1 MGRSNRQAVSGRF
14 PDWASRDAAERG
26 QISTHAGEFARALDA
41 QVKAYVAFEY
51 TTTPAQ
57 GVLDG
62 MPYASKDMFVSRTRK
77 PHGGLAQP
85 LPMESSQQ
93 AEVLNLLD
101 RAGARRIGTTAMTEL
116 AYEPSGYNAVH
127 GAPKNPWNFD
137 YVTGG
142 SSSGSAVA
150 VASGSVVFALGSDTG
165 GSLRIPAHCCGVTS
179 WKPTYGAV
187 PLAGAMP
194 LSPSLDTVGI
204 LARSASD
211 LQEPARILF
220 AGHAADPIRKVAVV
234 EDVLKL
240 AEAPIANACGN
251 AIEVIDSSGIALG
264 RTNGVA
270 PIEAIEPH
278 VFTIM
283 QAEAARA
290 HRALM
295 ESGALDATLTKRLRK
310 GIEIDDKTL
319 AASIAARPQLAADFL
334 ARIFQNAQAIA
345 LPVMTTRTPAVREC
359 DPRSPAFNPKTLY
372 QLSRW
377 TRFVNVLGFPVVA
390 IPAGFDDRGLPI
402 ALQIVGRPG
411 ADHALIALAA
421 AVQKRSDW
429 HARIPS
435 AVRDLVISSYK
446 GRLA

>member
-1 MGRSNRQAVSGRF
+1 MATRF
-14 PDWASRDAAERG
+14 SDWASLDAAERER
-26 QISTHAGEFARALDA
+26 ISAHAGEFARTLDSQLQA
-41 QVKAYVAFEY
+41 FIAFEDAI
-51 TTTPAQ
+51 TPAQ
-57 GVLDG
+57 GILNG
-62 MPYASKDMFVSRTRK
+62 MPYASKDMFVSSTRR

-85 LPMESSQQ
+85 LPMQSSQQ

-101 RAGARRIGTTAMTEL
+101 RAGARRIGITAMTEL
-116 AYEPSGYNAVH
+116 AYEPSGYNAAH

-187 PLAGAMP
+187 SLAGAMA
-194 LSPSLDTVGI
+194 LSPSLDTAGL

-211 LQEPARILF
+211 LQEPARILYA
-220 AGHAADPIRKVAVV
+220 AGEAEPMRKVAVI
-234 EDVLKL
+234 EDVLDL
-240 AEAPIANACGN
+240 AEHPIANACGN
-251 AIEVIDSSGIALG
+251 AIEVIGSCGIELG
-264 RTNGVA
+264 RSNAVVA
-270 PIEAIEPH
+270 IEALDPH

-290 HRALM
+290 HRTLM

-310 GIEIDDKTL
+310 GLEIDDETL
-319 AASIAARPQLAADFL
+319 TGSIEARPQLVADFL

-345 LPVMTTRTPAVREC
+345 LPVMTTRTPAVGEC
-359 DPRSPAFNPKTLY
+359 DPRSPAFSPKTLY

-377 TRFVNVLGFPVVA
+377 TRFVNVLGFPTVA
-390 IPAGFDDRGLPI
+390 IPAGFDDRGLPV
-402 ALQIVGRPG
+402 ALQLVGRPG

-429 HARIPS
+429 HARIPA

>member
-1 MGRSNRQAVSGRF
+1 VTKRF
-14 PDWASRDAAERG
+14 PDWASCDAAERG
-26 QISTHAGEFARALDA
+26 RISAQAGEFARALDG
-41 QVKAYVAFEY
+41 QLKAFIAFEDGAL
-51 TTTPAQ
+51 TPAP
-57 GVLDG
+57 GILGG
-62 MPYASKDMFVSRTRK
+62 MPYASKDMFVSKTRK

-137 YVTGG
+137 FITGG

-187 PLAGAMP
+187 PVAGAMP

-211 LQEPARILF
+211 LQEPAGLLF
-220 AGHAADPIRKVAVV
+220 AAPETEPIRKVAVV
-234 EDVLKL
+234 QDVLEL
-240 AEAPIANACGN
+240 AEAPIAKACRDAIDALAGCGTQVDRTEGVS
-251 AIEVIDSSGIALG
+251 AIEALDL
-264 RTNGVA
+264 
-270 PIEAIEPH
+270 H

-295 ESGALDATLTKRLRK
+295 DSGALDATLAKRLRK
-310 GIEIDDKTL
+310 GLEIDDATL
-319 AASIAARPQLAADFL
+319 AASIAARPQLAADFI
-334 ARIFQNAQAIA
+334 AQIFRDATAIA
-345 LPVMTTRTPAVREC
+345 LPILTTRTPTAAEC
-359 DPRSPAFNPKTLY
+359 DPRAPGFKAKALY
-372 QLSRW
+372 ELSRW
-377 TRFVNVLGFPVVA
+377 TRFVNVLGFPAVA

-411 ADHALIALAA
+411 ADDALISLAA

-435 AVRDLVISSYK
+435 AVREQVISSYK
-446 GRLA
+446 GRWA

>member
-1 MGRSNRQAVSGRF
+1 VTARF
-14 PDWASRDAAERG
+14 PDWASLDTTERER
-26 QISTHAGEFARALDA
+26 ISAHAGELARALDI
-41 QVKAYVAFEY
+41 QLKAFVAFEKP
-51 TTTPAQ
+51 TTPAE
-57 GVLDG
+57 GALGG

-85 LPMESSQQ
+85 LPIEFSQQ
-93 AEVLNLLD
+93 AAVLDLLD
-101 RAGARRIGTTAMTEL
+101 NAGARRIGFTAMTEL
-116 AYEPSGYNAVH
+116 AYEPSGYNAVY

-150 VASGSVVFALGSDTG
+150 VASASAVFALGSDTG

-187 PLAGAMP
+187 PVTGAMP
-194 LSPSLDTVGI
+194 LSPSLDTIGI

-211 LQEPARILF
+211 LREPARVLYP
-220 AGHAADPIRKVAVV
+220 AGDAEQIRKVTVV
-234 EDVLKL
+234 QDVLDL
-240 AEAPIANACGN
+240 AEPPIASACRN
-251 AIEVIDSSGIALG
+251 AIDAIAG
-264 RTNGVA
+264 CGFDVGHTDGVA
-270 PIEAIEPH
+270 AIEALDPH
-278 VFTIM
+278 VFVVM

-310 GIEIDDKTL
+310 GLEIDEETL
-319 AASIAARPQLAADFL
+319 AASIATRPNLVAEFL
-334 ARIFQNAQAIA
+334 AQIFQNAQAIA
-345 LPVMTTRTPAVREC
+345 LPVLTTRTPTTREC
-359 DPRSPAFNPKTLY
+359 DPRSPAFNAKTLY
-372 QLSRW
+372 HLSRW
-377 TRFVNVLGFPVVA
+377 TRFVNMLGFPVVA
-390 IPAGFDDRGLPI
+390 IPAGFDDRGLPV

-411 ADHALIALAA
+411 EDHALIALAV

-435 AVRDLVISSYK
+435 AIREQVVSSYE

>member
-1 MGRSNRQAVSGRF
+1 MPRSA
-14 PDWASRDAAERG
+14 RG
-26 QISTHAGEFARALDA
+26 FRRSAGDFARALDA
-41 QVKAYVAFEY
+41 QLKAYVAFENAV
-51 TTTPAQ
+51 TPAK
-57 GVLDG
+57 GILGG

-93 AEVLNLLD
+93 AEVLSLLD
-101 RAGARRIGTTAMTEL
+101 RAGAHRIGSTAMTEL

-211 LQEPARILF
+211 LQEPAHVLF
-220 AGHAADPIRKVAVV
+220 ATRETDPIRSVAVV
-234 EDVLKL
+234 EDVLNL
-240 AEAPIANACGN
+240 AETPIANACRN
-251 AIEVIDSSGIALG
+251 AIEAIGSCGIELG
-264 RTNGVA
+264 RQRVA
-270 PIEAIEPH
+270 VIEALDPH
-278 VFTIM
+278 VFTVM

-290 HRALM
+290 HRALLD
-295 ESGALDATLTKRLRK
+295 SGTLDATLTKRLRK
-310 GIEIDDKTL
+310 GLEIDDATL
-319 AASIAARPQLAADFL
+319 AASIAARPQLAADFIV
-334 ARIFQNAQAIA
+334 RIFRKAQAIA
-345 LPVMTTRTPAVREC
+345 LPVLTTRTPTAREC
-359 DPRSPAFNPKTLY
+359 DPRSPAFNAKTLY

-390 IPAGFDDRGLPI
+390 IPAGFDDRGLPV

-429 HARIPS
+429 HARIPA
-435 AVRDLVISSYK
+435 AVRDQVISSYK
-446 GRLA
+446 GRLE

>member
-1 MGRSNRQAVSGRF
+1 MTARF
-14 PDWASRDAAERG
+14 PDWASLDTAERG
-26 QISTHAGEFARALDA
+26 QISAHAGDFARALDA
-41 QVKAYVAFEY
+41 QLKAYVAFED
-51 TTTPAQ
+51 TITPAK

-62 MPYASKDMFVSRTRK
+62 MPCASKDMFVSRTRK

-85 LPMESSQQ
+85 LPMQSSQQ
-93 AEVLNLLD
+93 ATVLNLLD
-101 RAGARRIGTTAMTEL
+101 RAGARRIGTTTMTEL

-150 VASGSVVFALGSDTG
+150 VASGSVVIALGSDTG

-187 PLAGAMP
+187 SLAGAMP

-211 LQEPARILF
+211 LQQPAHILF
-220 AGHAADPIRKVAVV
+220 AGRATDPIRKVVVV
-234 EDVLKL
+234 EDVLNL
-240 AEAPIANACGN
+240 AEAPIGNACGN
-251 AIEVIDSSGIALG
+251 AIEAIGGCGIELA
-264 RTNGVA
+264 RTDGVA
-270 PIEAIEPH
+270 AIEALDVH

-283 QAEAARA
+283 QAEAAHA
-290 HRALM
+290 HSALM
-295 ESGALDATLTKRLRK
+295 DSGALDATLTKRLRK
-310 GIEIDDKTL
+310 GLEIDGKTL
-319 AASIAARPQLAADFL
+319 AASIAARPQLAADFM
-334 ARIFQNAQAIA
+334 ARIFHDAQAIA
-345 LPVMTTRTPAVREC
+345 LPVMTTRTPMAREC

-377 TRFVNVLGFPVVA
+377 TRFVNMLGLPAVA
-390 IPAGFDDRGLPI
+390 IPAGFDDRGMPV
-402 ALQIVGRPG
+402 ALQIVGPPG
-411 ADHALIALAA
+411 SDHALIALAA

-429 HARIPS
+429 HARVPA
-435 AVRDLVISSYK
+435 AVREQVISSYK